1 MMNDELKNTDYSFLE
16 HWQKMEKNNDNDD
29 VDFLDLDDEDV
40 ETLEDSNTEDK
51 NNEVENLEDINKE
64 DKSNKVDNQDV
75 VDTSEDDVDNLD
87 DINPS
92 LKSNDDV
99 KEDASSKIEMVHVE
113 DKEVGDTIIQDIPAV
128 NIPVSDASKDSDM
141 PSMIKMYG
149 EVLTDKEYVT
159 NPAIARDEEI
169 NKMILAL
176 ITPDKSALLVGKPG
190 IGKTALVEGLAYRIH
205 NNAVPAAIAGWRIIK
220 INIPALLG
228 KINVNGTEV
237 SKLQLLI
244 NEIDKVE
251 KTILFIDE
259 VHLLVSKNGTS
270 LDLDFANMLKPYLDR
285 GRILMIGAT
294 TSQEYETY
302 ILRDRAFVRRF
313 IKIDIAELTGDNV
326 VKVLL
331 GTVPKFEKKMGVKL
345 NYSEFQQERLFEW
358 VVRNTVEENRIY
370 EVQNRYPDICLTIIS
385 SAFSYALFENEG
397 EVRIKHFYLA
407 MKNTNTIYPDRIQKA
422 LDDFKNTF
430 KAWLLNEG
438 IDPELI

>member
-1 MMNDELKNTDYSFLE
+1 MNDENEMIREMLN
-16 HWQKMEKNNDNDD
+16 KMDDTEAND
-29 VDFLDLDDEDV
+29 VDEKEDIEVFDDDIVDNIIEEKDEDV
-40 ETLEDSNTEDK
+40 ETFDDSDVETLDDVEIPIKNETPVVEDAPAVDIPEVEVSSDTTED
-51 NNEVENLEDINKE
+51 
-64 DKSNKVDNQDV
+64 
-75 VDTSEDDVDNLD
+75 
-87 DINPS
+87 
-92 LKSNDDV
+92 
-99 KEDASSKIEMVHVE
+99 
-113 DKEVGDTIIQDIPAV
+113 G
-128 NIPVSDASKDSDM
+128 M

-149 EVLTDKEYVT
+149 EVLTDKEYIT

-205 NNAVPAAIAGWRIIK
+205 TNTVPAAISGWRIIK

-259 VHLLVSKNGTS
+259 VHLLVSKNGTA

-294 TSQEYETY
+294 TSEEYEAY

-331 GTVPKFEKKMGVKL
+331 GTVPKFENKMGVKMA
-345 NYSEFQQERLFEW
+345 YTDFQQEKLYEW

-385 SAFSYALFENEG
+385 SAFSYALFEG
-397 EVRIKHFYLA
+397 SPTVQIKHFYLA
-407 MKNTNTIYPDRIQKA
+407 MKNTNTIYPDRVKKA
-422 LDDFKNTF
+422 LDDFKTTF
-430 KAWLLNEG
+430 ATWLINEG
-438 IDPELI
+438 IDPNLI

>member
-1 MMNDELKNTDYSFLE
+1 MYSFYDIINE
-16 HWQKMEKNNDNDD
+16 VNAMNENDNIREIINSWKNNEGENTEVIEDI
-29 VDFLDLDDEDV
+29 DFLDDD
-40 ETLEDSNTEDK
+40 DK
-51 NNEVENLEDINKE
+51 IELP
-64 DKSNKVDNQDV
+64 KVQ
-75 VDTSEDDVDNLD
+75 EDDDYEVMEDEEESVEPIPVVEDAPAVDIPDVQVN
-87 DINPS
+87 
-92 LKSNDDV
+92 NDDS
-99 KEDASSKIEMVHVE
+99 E
-113 DKEVGDTIIQDIPAV
+113 
-128 NIPVSDASKDSDM
+128 M

-205 NNAVPAAIAGWRIIK
+205 TNTVPAAIQGWKIIK

-228 KINVNGTEV
+228 KINVDGTEV

-259 VHLLVSKNGTS
+259 VHLLVSKNGTA

-294 TSQEYETY
+294 TSEEYEAY

-313 IKIDIAELTGDNV
+313 IKIDIAELTGENV

-331 GTVPKFEKKMGVKL
+331 GTIPKFEKKMGVKMG
-345 NYSEFQQERLFEW
+345 YTDFQQEKLYEW

-370 EVQNRYPDICLTIIS
+370 EIQNRYPDICLTIIS
-385 SAFSYALFENEG
+385 SAFSYALFEGSNE
-397 EVRIKHFYLA
+397 VKIRHFYLA
-407 MKNTNTIYPDRIQKA
+407 MKNTNTIYPDRIKKA
-422 LDDFKNTF
+422 LDDFKSSFET
-430 KAWLLNEG
+430 WLVNEG
-438 IDPELI
+438 IDPKLI